1 MARKRYCDEEAL
13 KILREIDVHLHDGL
27 DLFRHGPRYGHRVG
41 YRREYGTSACKG
53 LRAISCWSL
62 GS

>member
-41 YRREYGTSACKG
+41 YRREYGTSAYKS